1 MFSLKFSQVDYQN
14 WQSLRKMED
23 TRFLGLVIPHI
34 LMREPYKQNGSRK
47 EGFYF
52 EEKIVDSQLDHLWG
66 GNAAYGFAAV
76 ALKAFTESGW
86 FSQIRGLQAG
96 QYKRGLVFNLP
107 TCGFGPTRR
116 IHQSKPPPVDLQVG
130 DRLEKQLSDCG
141 FIPISPVPPHTENLV
156 FFK

>member
-1 MFSLKFSQVDYQN
+1 
-14 WQSLRKMED
+14 
-23 TRFLGLVIPHI
+23 
-34 LMREPYKQNGSRK
+34 MREPYKQNGSRK

-52 EEKIVDSQLDHLWG
+52 EEKIVDSQLDHLW

-116 IHQSKPPPVDLQVG
+116 IHQSKPPVDLQVG

-141 FIPISPVPPHTENLV
+141 FIPISPVPHTENLV